1 MKKVLLMLLIS
12 ASAFAS
18 SGFEAILNVPILI
31 SVGIP
36 IGNSDEKRDV
46 TIDLSSG
53 ITAQLGYAVYL
64 ENTIGVSILG
74 EIGYAF
80 NQFGNYL
87 PNRPVTTYVASAFHS
102 LQLGILPKF
111 NIKNV
116 SIGLGG
122 GVKIP
127 FSGRVLTSTEP
138 SSSELN
144 NYYRYMNFSEIKDRY
159 DKMFVIPYIKL
170 TMYGYYFFNDF
181 VSLIVGLYITYSMD
195 MNFNTDKLNSYLTTA
210 YYHSYSYSSI
220 GAGINIGISIGRKG
234 SNEIK
239 RIE

>member
-1 MKKVLLMLLIS
+1 M
-12 ASAFAS
+12 
-18 SGFEAILNVPILI
+18 PILI

-170 TMYGYYFFNDF
+170 TFDF
-181 VSLIVGLYITYSMD
+181 YTPEFDTDTGRISDSSDAGIGLYLGYD
-195 MNFNTDKLNSYLTTA
+195 FGPKNKYNVGTDSF
-210 YYHSYSYSSI
+210 SI
-220 GAGINIGISIGRKG
+220 GVQFSYRMKPAD
-234 SNEIK
+234 
-239 RIE
+239 

>member
-170 TMYGYYFFNDF
+170 TFDF
-181 VSLIVGLYITYSMD
+181 YTPEFDTDTGRISDSSDAGIGLYLGYD
-195 MNFNTDKLNSYLTTA
+195 FGPKNKYNVGTDSF
-210 YYHSYSYSSI
+210 SI
-220 GAGINIGISIGRKG
+220 GVQFSYRMKPAD
-234 SNEIK
+234 
-239 RIE
+239 